1 MSKATV
7 KTTPAQK
14 VLLVLGSGL
23 LMLVGVSRATR
34 RPRDHNG
41 QQLAYIYFEG
51 EPGRRSAAKRLTKG
65 RGAADRGEY
74 RQAAGVVAEGVP
86 RERPHDGEKSKG
98 CEARCGETGEVPVRR
113 R

>member
-1 MSKATV
+1 MLLTSKLQPCPIPTMSKATV

-41 QQLAYIYFEG
+41 QQLAYIYFES
-51 EPGRRSAAKRLTKG
+51 EPGRAPSL
-65 RGAADRGEY
+65 
-74 RQAAGVVAEGVP
+74 V
-86 RERPHDGEKSKG
+86 SS
-98 CEARCGETGEVPVRR
+98 
-113 R
+113 